1 MAMWLTQHEHML
13 GSVVTARERERER
26 NTIHFRGNSAIFL
39 NMFFSFSKMI

>member
-26 NTIHFRGNSAIFL
+26 NIIHFRDKDAIFL
-39 NMFFSFSKMI
+39 YMLCSLVSAK